1 MRFNADVLGQF
12 LRKIYDGFDTANEIE
27 PTMWREILRVINEGT
42 VEGLSQA
49 AVPPTHDRLFYQ
61 SLRHSNE
68 VFAAFKTHTMGR
80 EMAAK
85 LLDASG
91 NLKSFDKWVRDV
103 SSISRHQ
110 VGSWLRTE
118 YDTAV
123 IRAHAAADWREF
135 ERNKDIMPNLR
146 WMPTT
151 SPDPETSHA
160 AYWKMKLTLPV
171 DHPFWD
177 EHHPGDR
184 WNCKCSL
191 EATDAPA
198 TPVPDGSAVGLPQR
212 GLENNPGKDG
222 HTFSDNHPYFP
233 SDCNHCAFNKGFK
246 NRLRVVFN
254 NEDKHCNNCGNID
267 AKLPTSQKEERRR
280 IEKNRQLYERL
291 SRDSRYYDVKFN
303 PETGAVKAIHRGHKV
318 DVSGKDRGKQMENIL
333 IDKLFD
339 AGHTVILCDESKRRP
354 HTFNERGK
362 RVQGCEYRALDM
374 ILDGVMMDIY
384 SPDNNKKFYGWGI
397 YGKNNQLIDYNSR
410 PDVHTP
416 ADTVCIYFDNPS
428 WFSPKKIEKG
438 FAFATEEAEKR
449 KEKIIVKHI
458 VCAINSAK
466 GLELKTFDF

>member
-49 AVPPTHDRLFYQ
+49 AVPPTHDRMFYQ

-80 EMAAK
+80 EMASK

-91 NLKSFDKWVRDV
+91 NLKPFDKWVRDV
-103 SSISRHQ
+103 SSISTHQ

-222 HTFSDNHPYFP
+222 HTFSESHPYFP

-254 NEDKHCNNCGNID
+254 NEDKHCNNC
-267 AKLPTSQKEERRR
+267 QKVNKV
-280 IEKNRQLYERL
+280 IKNASTKEKRMKEKQGMSANL
-291 SRDSRYYDVKFN
+291 SRLRETSGKEYLNTLITITQSKEFKPHEDIKNVYWMGHVKKDADLPRILDAAKKCVLRGYTVYILPN
-303 PETGAVKAIHRGHKV
+303 PTGIRTADLILVRKGIYKEFDLKTIYGSNSADDDLIHSDGQTNRVLMNLVNTSYNPRNLAKAIKAYFESVPDAREVMLLKKKREISITRGHLIKDFEKV
-318 DVSGKDRGKQMENIL
+318 FIRI
-333 IDKLFD
+333 
-339 AGHTVILCDESKRRP
+339 
-354 HTFNERGK
+354 
-362 RVQGCEYRALDM
+362 
-374 ILDGVMMDIY
+374 
-384 SPDNNKKFYGWGI
+384 FY
-397 YGKNNQLIDYNSR
+397 K
-410 PDVHTP
+410 
-416 ADTVCIYFDNPS
+416 
-428 WFSPKKIEKG
+428 
-438 FAFATEEAEKR
+438 
-449 KEKIIVKHI
+449 
-458 VCAINSAK
+458 
-466 GLELKTFDF
+466 